1 MPKHVAALA
10 GPSIFRIGRSAT
22 GRRDRNGVQLRAS
35 RNRSLPVWQG
45 CRVIGQDEVFL
56 MNPRS
61 ADSLDGR
68 YFGPLPADSIVGR
81 AIVLWANQT
90 EREE

>member
-1 MPKHVAALA
+1 M
-10 GPSIFRIGRSAT
+10 I
-22 GRRDRNGVQLRAS
+22 
-35 RNRSLPVWQG
+35 
-45 CRVIGQDEVFL
+45 
-56 MNPRS
+56 PRS

-90 EREE
+90 EREQ

>member
-10 GPSIFRIGRSAT
+10 GPSISRIGRSAT
-22 GRRDRNGVQLRAS
+22 GRRDRNVGVQLRAS

-45 CRVIGQDEVFL
+45 CRVKGDVLPMI
-56 MNPRS
+56 PRS